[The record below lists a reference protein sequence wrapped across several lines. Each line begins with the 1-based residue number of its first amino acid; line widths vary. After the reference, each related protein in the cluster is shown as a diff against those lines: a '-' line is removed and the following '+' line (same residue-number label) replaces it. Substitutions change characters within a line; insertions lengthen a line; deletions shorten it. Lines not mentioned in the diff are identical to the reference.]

1 MKANEYL
8 TKRIE
13 EIKEQENG
21 INKTIKFQKKLDSLN
36 KIGRVALAILGG
48 MLIAMGTSGTGIAL
62 IAGAVAN
69 HLAVSNRGKI
79 ENNKL
84 AQLKREEEHIK
95 KVQQTPINGSEA
107 MTVKRVNK
115 VNELAERKEKA
126 ESKRKFATITSGL
139 STAAEIVTVLAA
151 LSNPSIG
158 WTAIIAVIAKYIT
171 NKNKIEACKE
181 DDLLALRLNNLN
193 LDLILTRAIAPQ
205 ERAAGE
211 TQDER
216 VEINEKSK
224 QASYSLE
231 DEMLVDKYIESLARI
246 DEEEKAKQYIK

>member
-95 KVQQTPINGSEA
+95 KVQQTPINGSEE

-171 NKNKIEACKE
+171 NKNKLEACSE

-205 ERAAGE
+205 ERATGE

-246 DEEEKAKQYIK
+246 DEEKKVKQYVK

>member
-171 NKNKIEACKE
+171 NKNKLEACKE

>member
-246 DEEEKAKQYIK
+246 DEEENAKQYVK

>member
-21 INKTIKFQKKLDSLN
+21 INKTIKFQKKLDGLN

-84 AQLKREEEHIK
+84 TQLKREEEHIK

-171 NKNKIEACKE
+171 NKNKLEACKE

-246 DEEEKAKQYIK
+246 DEEKKVKQYVK

>member
-21 INKTIKFQKKLDSLN
+21 INKTIKFQKKIDGLN

-246 DEEEKAKQYIK
+246 DEEENAKQYVK

>member
-13 EIKEQENG
+13 EIKAEENK
-21 INKTIKFQKKLDSLN
+21 INKNEKIRKNLDRLN
-36 KIGRVALAILGG
+36 KFGRVALGILGG

-69 HLAVSNRGKI
+69 HLAVTNRGKV

-84 AQLKREEEHIK
+84 EQLKREAEHIK
-95 KVQQTPINGSEA
+95 KVQQTPINGSDA

-115 VNELAERKEKA
+115 VNELSERKEKA
-126 ESKRKFATITSGL
+126 ESKRKFATTTSNIA
-139 STAAEIVTVLAA
+139 TIAEIVTVVAA

-158 WTAIIAVIAKYIT
+158 WTAIAAVIAKYFT
-171 NKNKIEACKE
+171 NKNKIEVCKE

-216 VEINEKSK
+216 VEINGKAK
-224 QASYSLE
+224 QAAYSLE
-231 DEMLVDKYIESLARI
+231 DEMLVDKYIESLVNTNS
-246 DEEEKAKQYIK
+246 ENKVKQYVK

>member
-21 INKTIKFQKKLDSLN
+21 INKTIKFQKKLDGLN
-36 KIGRVALAILGG
+36 KLGRVALAILGG

-139 STAAEIVTVLAA
+139 STAAEIVTVLSA

-171 NKNKIEACKE
+171 NKNKLEACKE

-216 VEINEKSK
+216 VEINEKLK

-246 DEEEKAKQYIK
+246 DEEEKAKQYVK

>member
-115 VNELAERKEKA
+115 VNELAERKEEA

>member
-84 AQLKREEEHIK
+84 AQLKREEAHIK
-95 KVQQTPINGSEA
+95 KVQQTPINVSEA

-171 NKNKIEACKE
+171 NKNKLEACKE

-246 DEEEKAKQYIK
+246 DEEENAKQYVK